1 MRRAVILIGTIA
13 ALVSAAASSAIGT
26 VAPAQAAT
34 HGSAP
39 LVHFPADQA
48 AHPKTH
54 NEWWYVVGHMR
65 SGSRTFGYEVTMF
78 KFLDVRPPGFSSAV
92 SVYRTD
98 IAITDETSKRFHQ
111 KVTYY
116 FPQSAS
122 LSATSLNARVGN
134 ASLVAAGSND
144 MNLHAAFSKMSITL
158 HLHSSRQP
166 MYVGGRGYLNYGTQ
180 YTYYYSLTDLQSS
193 GTIRVNGKPF
203 TVNGVSWLDHQ
214 WGDWSWTGAKG
225 WTWMALQLGNGV
237 QLSLFE
243 VRAFGAPIM
252 FASVLDRSGK
262 TRTIAGVTISS
273 TGSWHSPHT
282 GAQYP
287 SGWLVHIPTLKATLR
302 VSPTLKDQEL
312 IAKNQPQGSYWEGSG
327 RVTGTYGGSAVKGFS
342 YTELTG
348 FARK

>member
-1 MRRAVILIGTIA
+1 MTGLIA
-13 ALVSAAASSAIGT
+13 ALLLTPMISTLTPASAQTSTPGA
-26 VAPAQAAT
+26 
-34 HGSAP
+34 AP

-54 NEWWYVVGHMR
+54 NEWWYVVGHMK
-65 SGSRTFGYEVTMF
+65 SGSHSFGYEVTIF

-98 IAITDETSKRFHQ
+98 IAITDETNRRFHQ

-122 LSATSLNARVGN
+122 LSSSSLKARVGN
-134 ASLVAAGSND
+134 ASLVASGPND
-144 MNLHAAFSKMSITL
+144 MNLHAAFAKMSITL
-158 HLHSSRQP
+158 HLHLARPP
-166 MYVGGRGYLNYGTQ
+166 MYVGGRGYINYGAQ
-180 YTYYYSLTDLQSS
+180 YTYYYSLTDLTSS
-193 GTIRVNGKPF
+193 GTITVNGKPF
-203 TVNGVSWLDHQ
+203 AVTGVSWLDHQ

-237 QLSLFE
+237 QLSLFD

-262 TRTIAGVTISS
+262 TRTVAGVTIRS

-282 GAQYP
+282 GGTYP
-287 SGWLVHIPTLKATLR
+287 SGWLVRIPALKATLR
-302 VSPTLKDQEL
+302 VTPTVKDQEL
-312 IAKNQPQGSYWEGSG
+312 IAQNQPQGSYWEGSG
-327 RVTGTYGGSAVKGFS
+327 RVTGQYGAKAVTGLS

-348 FARK
+348 YAAKQ